1 MSREQVR
8 GYVADHRSD
17 IFSLG
22 AILCEMLSGNRA
34 FQGPPSA
41 DTMSAI
47 LREEPA
53 ELSSAVRNLPPAL
66 ARIVHRCL
74 EKDPAERFQSARDL
88 AFNLELLTRD
98 DEGSG
103 SAGALPAKKLSR
115 RRFPGFVIAAVLV
128 AGGLGFLA
136 ARWLRPSPRTSGPL
150 GLRPLTESVGSEEFP
165 RLSPD
170 GRSVAFT
177 ADVGGMRHV
186 WVRLLAGGMP
196 LPNTPDD
203 NDHQS

>member
-103 SAGALPAKKLSR
+103 SAVAPPAQKRSR
-115 RRFPGFVIAAVLV
+115 PRFPVFVLSA
-128 AGGLGFLA
+128 GLG
-136 ARWLRPSPRTSGPL
+136 GP
-150 GLRPLTESVGSEEFP
+150 GL
-165 RLSPD
+165 
-170 GRSVAFT
+170 
-177 ADVGGMRHV
+177 
-186 WVRLLAGGMP
+186 
-196 LPNTPDD
+196 
-203 NDHQS
+203 